1 MVSWRHRAWLGAIGG
16 VNFIPALP
24 NVAGAAIYL
33 NFPFIG
39 PFVCN
44 VNLPPTSSCEMPCS
58 SSRFFFPPF
67 HPLITSK
74 QFTAR
79 KISAPALWFCVVP
92 EGVGDSRKWMTSFSH
107 LHIHTHTEPISH
119 PATVSRGCCSSPQNY
134 QRLIKSTS
142 GTFCQVWP
150 RPVKRSSSLTDFC
163 YFFPTSLMNVA
174 VSYWVILTVL
184 YACVAPVWRC

>member
-1 MVSWRHRAWLGAIGG
+1 MSQELLFISISLLLGHLSATLTSLQPHL
-16 VNFIPALP
+16 VKCPAVHLD
-24 NVAGAAIYL
+24 
-33 NFPFIG
+33 
-39 PFVCN
+39 
-44 VNLPPTSSCEMPCS
+44 
-58 SSRFFFPPF
+58 FFPPF
-67 HPLITSK
+67 PPSNNIK
-74 QFTAR
+74 AIYR
-79 KISAPALWFCVVP
+79 KKNLRTCLVVLCGAWGSRWFQKMDDFIFSSAH
-92 EGVGDSRKWMTSFSH
+92 S
-107 LHIHTHTEPISH
+107 HTHTEPISH

>member
-1 MVSWRHRAWLGAIGG
+1 MAEVCHCVAVYSIYQHMSIHIHKADGELKTQGLLRSKRGG

-24 NVAGAAIYL
+24 NVAVAAIYL

-58 SSRFFFPPF
+58 SSRFFFPF

-92 EGVGDSRKWMTSFSH
+92 EGVSDSRKWMTSFSH
-107 LHIHTHTEPISH
+107 LHIHTHTH
-119 PATVSRGCCSSPQNY
+119 TH
-134 QRLIKSTS
+134 
-142 GTFCQVWP
+142 
-150 RPVKRSSSLTDFC
+150 
-163 YFFPTSLMNVA
+163 
-174 VSYWVILTVL
+174 
-184 YACVAPVWRC
+184 